1 MKRTNTIAFLL
12 AAAACFCLTAC
23 NPAAGSTP
31 QPDTTALTQ
40 RSTAEQTTTAAAPKT
55 EQTTVTSAAD
65 KTEQTTSGTAY
76 SYSALCRC
84 ADILNEKAADCI
96 TSAGVSQAENC
107 VLVSCPDAEKESELK
122 SRLEELE
129 IDPEM
134 LRFEPYS
141 EPVQPM

>member
-23 NPAAGSTP
+23 NPSAGSTP

-55 EQTTVTSAAD
+55 EQTT
-65 KTEQTTSGTAY
+65 SGTAY

-84 ADILNEKAADCI
+84 VDILNEKASDCI

-134 LRFEPYS
+134 LRFEPHS